1 MHFTIACAVA
11 ADAPDALVTACGFTH
26 TPSAA
31 SIVFE
36 FHGLCV

>member
-26 TPSAA
+26 TQRRRL
-31 SIVFE
+31 F
-36 FHGLCV
+36 F

>member
-26 TPSAA
+26 TPSG
-31 SIVFE
+31 VDCF
-36 FHGLCV
+36 